1 MNSIPEERASRVV
14 ALIQKLLPIPER
26 RPHALE
32 DGMER
37 FLAEAASL
45 EPIVSAPAER
55 RHSEWKTIFSRKVTP
70 KMSLISTLLLI
81 GAMLFGGTGAT
92 VYAAQGSLPEQP
104 LYGVKLAT
112 EDVRAGLTTN
122 SQSRTGLMLDFAHL
136 RLQEALQLAAQ
147 GKAVPASVW
156 QRMAGQY
163 DVALLTAASL
173 DDAQLRQE
181 LLQMQARLIGD
192 HDELAQLAGD
202 PRYAAGVAQVQARL
216 QNDLQLIAMGF
227 SDPSGFHQYMWS
239 HNYQNGWQMPL
250 PTGSATPWPTIW
262 PTTTPWPTMTPWSP
276 TQAPHNNQNNNC
288 QWGCCCD
295 HNGGHHG
302 GWHH

>member
-26 RPHALE
+26 RPRAME

-45 EPIVSAPAER
+45 EPIVSAPSER
-55 RHSEWKTIFSRKVTP
+55 RHSEWKSIFSRKAP
-70 KMSLISTLLLI
+70 LKMSTIATLLAI
-81 GAMLFGGTGAT
+81 FTMLFGGTGAT
-92 VYAAQGSLPEQP
+92 VYAAQGSLPDQP

-112 EDVRAGLTTN
+112 ENVRAGLTSN
-122 SQSRTGLMLDFAHL
+122 SQSRIGLMLGFAHL

-156 QRMAGQY
+156 QRMTGQY
-163 DVALLTAASL
+163 DDALRVAAGL

-202 PRYAAGVAQVQARL
+202 PRYAAGVAQVQATL
-216 QNDLQLIAMGF
+216 QNDLQLMAMGF
-227 SDPSGFHQYMWS
+227 SDPAAFRQEMGSGNVPS
-239 HNYQNGWQMPL
+239 GWQMPV

-262 PTTTPWPTMTPWSP
+262 PTTTPWSP

-288 QWGCCCD
+288 QSGCCCGD
-295 HNGGHHG
+295 QHDGGHHG